1 MISSFVFCFQTK
13 PTQPT
18 FLKKKNIFESL
29 RWNSRYFQH
38 LNCFNFLKLKKTVEQ
53 SLTSTGNKCVRVFL
67 TPTPLNTLLSATY
80 RNWNNLPGLLGICF
94 KRVKVFNKVFR
105 KEVHGSNFAVKDLF
119 CKRLKAQHCTE
130 GVGSL

>member
-1 MISSFVFCFQTK
+1 MEQPLF
-13 PTQPT
+13 PT
-18 FLKKKNIFESL
+18 FKL
-29 RWNSRYFQH
+29 FQ
-38 LNCFNFLKLKKTVEQ
+38 LSQIKKKTVEQ